1 MRAPRIRAVS
11 GRLADV
17 VRAGGAPIDVLALP
31 VRSGDDG
38 PEPSVGT
45 VQVATSLGIDLEAT
59 FRRERFRAAEGEV
72 VRVPWAPGAP
82 GAPGHGTAQVER
94 VVLVGVGAGEP
105 SSVRLAAAALARQH
119 RGLDRLVTTLG
130 TGGGA
135 EARALVEGFVLGSYT
150 PPRSGLGD
158 GPRPPLRRVDVVGR
172 VAQSDLERGSAVA
185 EAAVLA
191 RDLAQTP
198 SSTKGPAWMAGR
210 ARRTAAEVGL
220 TCTVR
225 DHRRLRDEGF
235 GGLLAVG
242 GAAHRP
248 PRLVELAYAPA
259 DADDRT
265 PHVVLVGKGIT
276 FDTGGISLKPR
287 EAMVSMKTDMTG
299 AGVVLA
305 VLKAC
310 AQLGVKVRVTGL
322 LPLAE
327 NTLGAGAY
335 RPGDVVRH
343 YGGTTTEVRNTDAE
357 GRLVLADALAYA
369 DAHLDPDVVVDIATL
384 TGAATL
390 ALGRTHAAM
399 YTADDRLAAALTQA
413 GEASGERV
421 WQMPLADD
429 YRPAI
434 ASDVADVCQIA
445 SVKGVGAGSIVA
457 ALFLREFVGDRRWV
471 HLDIAGPARSER
483 DAGLVGR
490 GGTGFGVRLLLR
502 WLERMR

>member
-1 MRAPRIRAVS
+1 MRAPRIRSVP

-17 VRAGGAPIDVLALP
+17 VREGGAPIDVLALP

-38 PEPSVGT
+38 PQPSVGV
-45 VQVATSLGIDLEAT
+45 VQIAQSLGIDLDAT
-59 FRRERFRAAEGEV
+59 FRRERFRGAEAEV
-72 VRVPWAPGAP
+72 TRVPWAPGP
-82 GAPGHGTAQVER
+82 TSPSVER
-94 VVLVGVGAGEP
+94 VVLVGVGRGEP

-130 TGGGA
+130 AGSGA
-135 EARALVEGFVLGSYT
+135 ETRALVEGFVLGSYS
-150 PPRSGLGD
+150 PPRSGVTE
-158 GPRPPLRRVDVVGR
+158 GPRTPLRRVDVVGR
-172 VAQSDLERGSAVA
+172 VAQDDLDRALVVA
-185 EAAVLA
+185 EATVLA

-198 SSTKGPAWMAGR
+198 SSTKGPAWVAGR
-210 ARRTAAEVGL
+210 ARRAAAEVGL
-220 TCTVR
+220 GCTVR

-242 GAAHRP
+242 GAAQRP
-248 PRLVELAYAPA
+248 PRLVELTYAPS
-259 DADDRT
+259 DATDRT

-287 EAMVSMKTDMTG
+287 ESMISMKTDMTG

-310 AQLGVKVRVTGL
+310 ALLGVNVRVTGL

-327 NTLGAGAY
+327 NTIGAAAY
-335 RPGDVVRH
+335 RPGDVVTH

-369 DAHLDPDVVVDIATL
+369 DEHLDPDVVVDIATL
-384 TGAATL
+384 TGAATQ

-399 YTADDRLAAALTQA
+399 YTADDRLAAAFEQA
-413 GEASGERV
+413 GETSGERV
-421 WQMPLADD
+421 WRMPLAEE
-429 YRPAI
+429 YRSAI

-445 SVKGVGAGSIVA
+445 TVKGVGAGSIVA

-471 HLDIAGPARSER
+471 HLDIAGTARSDR
-483 DAGLVGR
+483 DAGLISR
-490 GGTGFGVRLLLR
+490 GGTGYGVRLLLR

>member
-11 GRLADV
+11 GRLSDV
-17 VRAGGAPIDVLALP
+17 VRAGGAPVDVLALP
-31 VRSGDDG
+31 VGSGDAG
-38 PEPSVGT
+38 PVPTVGV
-45 VQVATSLGIDLEAT
+45 VQVAQALGFDLDAT
-59 FRRERFRAAEGEV
+59 FARERFRGVEGEV
-72 VRVPWAPGAP
+72 VRVPWAPGPSSP
-82 GAPGHGTAQVER
+82 GVER
-94 VVLVGVGAGEP
+94 VVLVGVGRGEP
-105 SSVRLAAAALARQH
+105 SALRLAAAALARQH

-130 TGGGA
+130 AGGGA
-135 EARALVEGFVLGSYT
+135 RARAVVEGFVLGSYS
-150 PPRSGLGD
+150 PPRTGLSE

-172 VAQSDLERGSAVA
+172 VAQADLDHGLVVA

-198 SSTKGPAWMAGR
+198 SSTKGPAWLAGR

-220 TCTVR
+220 SCTVR
-225 DHRRLRDEGF
+225 DHRQLRAEDF

-248 PRLVELAYAPA
+248 PRLVELTYTPA
-259 DADDRT
+259 DADEHT

-287 EAMVSMKTDMTG
+287 ESMISMKTDMTG

-310 AQLGVKVRVTGL
+310 ALLKVTVRVTGL
-322 LPLAE
+322 MPLAE

-369 DAHLDPDVVVDIATL
+369 DAHLDPDVVVDVATL

-390 ALGRTHAAM
+390 ALGRTHAAL
-399 YTADDRLAAALTQA
+399 YSADERLAAAFEQA

-421 WQMPLADD
+421 WRMPLAED

-434 ASDVADVCQIA
+434 SSDVADVCQIA
-445 SVKGVGAGSIVA
+445 SVKGVGAGSIIA
-457 ALFLREFVGDRRWV
+457 ALFLREFVGHRRWV
-471 HLDIAGPARSER
+471 HLDIAGPGRSDR
-483 DAGLVGR
+483 DAGLVSR